1 MLSDLARPVAL
12 YVHWPY
18 CRSRCP
24 YCDFNAHVPRDH
36 VDGGRWLRAF
46 EAEIRHSRRVS
57 GPRRLESVFFG
68 GGTPSLMPPE
78 VTQGVLAA
86 AAAAWPLADDAEI
99 TLEANPSSVEVSR
112 FEAFRDAGVNRVS
125 VGVQALD
132 DDALRMLG
140 RGHTAAEARR
150 AVETAGSTFGRFSFD
165 LIYGRP
171 GHDSSSWRAELG
183 DALAL
188 AGEHLSCYQ
197 LTIERGTPFHVL
209 AAAGRL
215 RLPEESVLLELFD
228 ITSDALASA
237 CLPRYEVSNHAR
249 PGAESRHNLTYWRY
263 GDYVGIGPG
272 AHGRLCADA
281 GMAGHVRIRKPE
293 SWLLAV
299 EARGHGTE
307 STEDIPARSAGREM
321 LLMGLRLSEG
331 VSRSAFLE
339 RVGLPLDDALRP
351 EALQRA
357 EDAGLM
363 RADRDRIRVTQAGLR
378 VLNALIDDVV
388 A

>member
-1 MLSDLARPVAL
+1 MLPDLAPPVAL

-24 YCDFNAHVPRDH
+24 YCDFNAHVSRDP
-36 VDGGRWLRAF
+36 VDGGRWLRAY
-46 EAEIRHSRRVS
+46 EAEIRHSRRAS

-86 AAAAWPLADDAEI
+86 AAAAWPLADDAEV
-99 TLEANPSSVEVSR
+99 TLEANPGSVEVSR

-132 DDALRMLG
+132 DDALRALG
-140 RGHTAAEARR
+140 RGHTTAEARR
-150 AVETAGSTFGRFSFD
+150 AVETAGSTFERFSFD

-171 GHDSSSWRAELG
+171 GHDVQSWRAELD
-183 DALAL
+183 DALDL

-197 LTIERGTPFHVL
+197 LTLERGTPFHAQ

-215 RLPEESVLLELFD
+215 RLPEEAVLLELFD
-228 ITSDALASA
+228 VTSDVLASA

-249 PGAESRHNLTYWRY
+249 PGAESRHNLNYWRY

-272 AHGRLCADA
+272 AHGRLRTDA
-281 GMAGHVRIRKPE
+281 GMAGHARIRKPE
-293 SWLLAV
+293 SWLRAV
-299 EARGHGTE
+299 EAQGHGTE
-307 STEDIPARSAGREM
+307 ATEAIPARATGREM
-321 LLMGLRLSEG
+321 LLMGLRLREG
-331 VSRSAFLE
+331 VSRRAFLQ
-339 RVGLPLDDALRP
+339 RAGMPLDSALRP
-351 EALQRA
+351 EALRRA
-357 EDAGLM
+357 QDAGLI
-363 RADRDRIRVTQAGLR
+363 RAGQDRICVTRAGLR
-378 VLNALIDDVV
+378 VLDALIDDVV

>member
-1 MLSDLARPVAL
+1 MLSDVARPVAL

-18 CRSRCP
+18 CQSRCP
-24 YCDFNAHVPRDH
+24 YCDFNAHVPRNQ
-36 VDGGRWLRAF
+36 VDGGRWLRAY

-86 AAAAWPLADDAEI
+86 AAAAWPLAADAEV
-99 TLEANPSSVEVSR
+99 TLEANPGSVEVSR

-140 RGHTAAEARR
+140 RGHSAAEARR
-150 AVETAGSTFGRFSFD
+150 AVEAAGSTFGRFSFD

-171 GHDSSSWRAELG
+171 GHDAPSWRTELD

-197 LTIERGTPFHVL
+197 LTIERGTPFHAQ

-215 RLPEESVLLELFD
+215 HLPEEAVLLELFD
-228 ITSDALASA
+228 ITSDVLASSG
-237 CLPRYEVSNHAR
+237 LPRYEVSNHAR
-249 PGAESRHNLTYWRY
+249 PGAESRHNLNYWRY

-272 AHGRLCADA
+272 AHGRLRNDA
-281 GMAGHVRIRKPE
+281 GMAGHARIRKPE
-293 SWLLAV
+293 SWLRAV

-307 STEDIPARSAGREM
+307 ATEAIPARSAGREM

-331 VSRSAFLE
+331 VSRGAFL
-339 RVGLPLDDALRP
+339 RRAGMPLDDALRP
-351 EALQRA
+351 EAVLRA

-363 RADRDRIRVTQAGLR
+363 RAGRDRIRVTQAGLR

>member
-36 VDGGRWLRAF
+36 VDGGRWLRAY

-171 GHDSSSWRAELG
+171 GHDASSWRAELD

-197 LTIERGTPFHVL
+197 LNIERGTPFHVL

-307 STEDIPARSAGREM
+307 STEDIPARSVGREM

>member
-171 GHDSSSWRAELG
+171 GHDASSWRAELD

-197 LTIERGTPFHVL
+197 LTIERGTPFHAL

-272 AHGRLCADA
+272 AHGRLCTDA
-281 GMAGHVRIRKPE
+281 GMAGHARIRKPE

-307 STEDIPARSAGREM
+307 ATEDIPARSAGREM

>member
-1 MLSDLARPVAL
+1 VLSDLAPPVAL

-24 YCDFNAHVPRDH
+24 YCDFNAHVPRDR
-36 VDGGRWLRAF
+36 VDGSRWLRAY

-86 AAAAWPLADDAEI
+86 AAAAWPLADDAEV
-99 TLEANPSSVEVSR
+99 TLEANPGSVEVGR

-171 GHDSSSWRAELG
+171 GHDVPSWRAELD
-183 DALAL
+183 DALGL

-197 LTIERGTPFHVL
+197 LTIERGTPFHAQ

-215 RLPEESVLLELFD
+215 HLPGEAVSLELFD
-228 ITSDALASA
+228 ATSDVLASA

-249 PGAESRHNLTYWRY
+249 PGAESRHNLNYWRY

-272 AHGRLCADA
+272 AHGRLRTDA
-281 GMAGHVRIRKPE
+281 GMAGHTRIRKPE
-293 SWLLAV
+293 SWLRAV

-331 VSRSAFLE
+331 VSRSAFLK
-339 RVGLPLDDALRP
+339 RAGMPLDHALRP
-351 EALQRA
+351 EALLRA
-357 EDAGLM
+357 ENAGLM
-363 RADRDRIRVTQAGLR
+363 RAGRDRIRVTQAGLR

>member
-1 MLSDLARPVAL
+1 MLPDVARPVAL

-24 YCDFNAHVPRDH
+24 YCDFNAHVARHP
-36 VDGGRWLRAF
+36 VDGGRWLRAYA
-46 EAEIRHSRRVS
+46 AEIRHSRRLT

-78 VTQGVLAA
+78 VAHGVLAA

-99 TLEANPSSVEVSR
+99 TLEANPGSVEVGR
-112 FEAFRDAGVNRVS
+112 FQAFREAGVNRVS

-140 RGHTAAEARR
+140 RGHSAAEARR

-171 GHDSSSWRAELG
+171 GHDASSWRAELD

-197 LTIERGTPFHVL
+197 LTHEPGTPFHAR
-209 AAAGRL
+209 AAAGQL
-215 RLPEESVLLELFD
+215 RLPEEAVLLELFD
-228 ITSDALASA
+228 VTADVLASA
-237 CLPRYEVSNHAR
+237 GRPRYEVSNHAR

-263 GDYVGIGPG
+263 GDHVGIGPG
-272 AHGRLCADA
+272 AHGRLRADA
-281 GMAGHVRIRKPE
+281 GLAAHARIRAPGG
-293 SWLLAV
+293 WLRAV
-299 EARGHGTE
+299 EAHGHGTE
-307 STEDIPARSAGREM
+307 ATEAIPARSAGREM
-321 LLMGLRLSEG
+321 LLMGLRLREG
-331 VSRSAFLE
+331 VGRRAFLE
-339 RVGLPLDDALRP
+339 RAGLPLDRALRP
-351 EALQRA
+351 AALDRA
-357 EDAGLM
+357 EEAGLM
-363 RADRDRIRVTQAGLR
+363 RADRDRVRVTPAGLR
-378 VLNALIDDVV
+378 VLDALIAEVV